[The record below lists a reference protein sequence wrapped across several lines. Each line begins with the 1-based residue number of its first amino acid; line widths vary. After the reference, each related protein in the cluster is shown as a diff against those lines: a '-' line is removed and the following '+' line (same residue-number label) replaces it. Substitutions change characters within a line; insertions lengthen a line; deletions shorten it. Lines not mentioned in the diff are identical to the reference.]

1 MPDFACPRCKEELV
15 EPFEIS
21 SKTDS
26 PFTKI
31 GGFFASGID
40 YTKVY
45 PLQCHSCEFSFC
57 VKSELSGYRFDYP
70 VHELLILEL
79 KKYVKYSLGQN
90 NGYVSYGLLEQ
101 ASLSIVENKI
111 NSEFKNFVQ
120 ELCISEHTVLDVG
133 CGSQEIPIYLSGLPN
148 YLVGL
153 DPFDSKFCGTFIKG
167 SAEYIPLRPA
177 SVGTVICATSIDHL
191 FDIELAL
198 QEFRRVLI
206 SGGRVII
213 WDHAGHKRPF
223 SLIHFLRLGFYAIRG
238 KYKFNFPKKRYQIY
252 DNGVVL
258 PIPRGFADPFHAPM
272 SRKKNWSEDLRK
284 KFLSAG
290 YREIR
295 RMDDNG
301 FSCWES
307 K

>member
-79 KKYVKYSLGQN
+79 KKFVKYSLGQN

-111 NSEFKNFVQ
+111 NSEFKNFV
-120 ELCISEHTVLDVG
+120 I
-133 CGSQEIPIYLSGLPN
+133 
-148 YLVGL
+148 
-153 DPFDSKFCGTFIKG
+153 
-167 SAEYIPLRPA
+167 
-177 SVGTVICATSIDHL
+177 
-191 FDIELAL
+191 
-198 QEFRRVLI
+198 
-206 SGGRVII
+206 
-213 WDHAGHKRPF
+213 
-223 SLIHFLRLGFYAIRG
+223 
-238 KYKFNFPKKRYQIY
+238 
-252 DNGVVL
+252 
-258 PIPRGFADPFHAPM
+258 
-272 SRKKNWSEDLRK
+272 
-284 KFLSAG
+284 
-290 YREIR
+290 
-295 RMDDNG
+295 
-301 FSCWES
+301 
-307 K
+307 